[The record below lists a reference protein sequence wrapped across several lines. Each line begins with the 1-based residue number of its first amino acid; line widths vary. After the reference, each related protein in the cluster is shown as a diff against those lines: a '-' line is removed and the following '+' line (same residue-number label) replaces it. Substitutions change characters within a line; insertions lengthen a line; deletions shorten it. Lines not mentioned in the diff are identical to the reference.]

1 MNGGGGYDYYAY
13 YDYYGDYPEP
23 HYGYGRPQGKRNFH
37 ERDGRP
43 SPAKLEKEKSR
54 DKEEEEEPSLE
65 DDFVSSRLKANL
77 TLMLLVANLANTK
90 WCKTPENWLKLWHMG
105 RGLAAYASSVSFGH
119 PEHCFLTV
127 WTPKIFCQVC

>member
-1 MNGGGGYDYYAY
+1 MFITKFCTEYAFVSLRMQLIHIYNTHQWFISVLQMNGGGGYDYYAY

-90 WCKTPENWLKLWHMG
+90 
-105 RGLAAYASSVSFGH
+105 
-119 PEHCFLTV
+119 
-127 WTPKIFCQVC
+127 